1 MFIQG
6 IEDISKRLGPGRMAS
21 VLKKRCPGRFD
32 FPSENEIR
40 QAMST
45 LSGKQGKGE
54 DPTLSSNRRAIKEP
68 FLSTIQDI
76 VEKNPEVKPAE
87 AWTMFQEKHPDNAI
101 DGYPE
106 KKKFKTKFSSEKRKT
121 ITSNN

>member
-1 MFIQG
+1 
-6 IEDISKRLGPGRMAS
+6 MAS
-21 VLKKRCPGRFD
+21 VLKKRYPGRFD
-32 FPSENEIR
+32 LPSENEIR

-45 LSGKQGKGE
+45 LSGKQRKGE
-54 DPTLSSNRRAIKEP
+54 DPTLISNRRAIKEP
-68 FLSTIQDI
+68 CLSTIQDI

-87 AWTMFQEKHPDNAI
+87 ARTMFQEKHPDNTI

-121 ITSNN
+121 ITSDN